1 MMATFSLLALL
12 AILDM
17 LSMRRVHWATALGG
31 AWVVVIELTAIGVG
45 HAAAWQHFAT
55 RMHSL
60 GG

>member
-1 MMATFSLLALL
+1 
-12 AILDM
+12 
-17 LSMRRVHWATALGG
+17 LGG

-45 HAAAWQHFAT
+45 HAAAWQYFAT